1 MVFARVQSN
10 DFSQQQLYDE
20 LAADSVLQGAG
31 AIVTFTGLVR
41 DFNAQGGIQGIELE
55 YYPGMTES
63 ALEAL
68 LAQAS
73 QRFDIVDAGIG
84 HRVGKLANH
93 AQIVWVGTASQHRE
107 QAFLA
112 ATFIM
117 DMLKQSV
124 PIWKKE
130 WQGDEACWVAAKADD
145 DKAAMRWLS
154 TEKGPSCNKA

>member
-1 MVFARVQSN
+1 MFARVQTN
-10 DFSQQQLYDE
+10 DFSQQALYDE
-20 LAADSVLQGAG
+20 LCGGAVSQGAG

-63 ALEAL
+63 ALNAL
-68 LAQAS
+68 LTQAS
-73 QRFDIVDAGIG
+73 QRFDIVDAGII

-130 WQGDEACWVAAKADD
+130 WQGDQATWVVAKTND

-154 TEKGPSCNKA
+154 ENQDNACD

>member
-1 MVFARVQSN
+1 MFARVQHD
-10 DFSQQQLYDE
+10 DFSQQTLYDE
-20 LAADSVLQGAG
+20 LCVNAVPQGAG

-41 DFNAQGGIQGIELE
+41 DFNAKGGIQGIELE

-63 ALEAL
+63 ALDTL
-68 LAQAS
+68 LQQATS
-73 QRFDIVDAGIG
+73 RFDIVEAGII

-117 DMLKQSV
+117 DTLKQSV

-130 WQGDEACWVAAKADD
+130 WQGNQASWVAAKADD
-145 DKAAMRWLS
+145 STAAMRWLQS
-154 TEKGPSCNKA
+154 DKDNTCDNA